1 MEEKLRR
8 NGDRAPIGASE
19 RVLEIDGRVI
29 GDHTD
34 CYVIAEIGHNHQGS
48 LKQAIELFKKAAE
61 CGVDAVKLQKRDNRA
76 LYTTEYYNRPY
87 DHENS
92 FGTTY
97 GEHREVLEFGRDEY
111 LELQQVARDL
121 EITMLATAF
130 DVPSADFLA
139 ELDVPAIKIASADL
153 RNTPLLRHVAGLGKP
168 MIISTGAARLEDV
181 HLAHEVVAPINS
193 EFAFLQCTAV
203 YPPTWEELDLRV
215 IDTYRREFPDT
226 VIGYSGH
233 DSGIAMATAAYVL
246 GARIVEKHFTLNRA
260 LKGTDHAFSLEPHG
274 LQSLVRDLRRTRVAL
289 GDGSKRMY
297 RSETE
302 PAKKMGKK
310 LVAARDLPAGHVL
323 AEEDIAAKSPG
334 DGLPP
339 CELDRL
345 VGRRLGYPVTEELP
359 LTFDLLEDPAVGGP
373 GRLARA
379 SGEVDGSPVAAAAG
393 DDES

>member
-1 MEEKLRR
+1 MERMEDTQRR
-8 NGDRAPIGASE
+8 NGGGEAAQ
-19 RVLEIDGRVI
+19 RVLEIDGREI
-29 GDHTD
+29 ADHAD

-48 LKQAIELFKKAAE
+48 MQQAIELFEKAAD

-92 FGTTY
+92 FGPTY
-97 GEHREVLEFGRDEY
+97 GEHREALEFGRDEY
-111 LELQQVARDL
+111 VELKQVADDL
-121 EITMLATAF
+121 GITLMATAF

-139 ELDVPAIKIASADL
+139 ELDMPAFKIASADL

-181 HLAHEVVAPINS
+181 QLAYEVVAPINS
-193 EFAFLQCTAV
+193 EFAFLQCTAG
-203 YPPTWEELDLRV
+203 YPPSWEELDLRV
-215 IDTYRREFPDT
+215 IETYRREFPTT

-233 DSGIAMATAAYVL
+233 DSGIAMAAAAYVL

-260 LKGTDHAFSLEPHG
+260 MKGTDHAFSLEPHG
-274 LQSLVRDLRRTRVAL
+274 LRSLVRDLRRTRIAL

-297 RSETE
+297 QSETE

-323 AEEDIAAKSPG
+323 SEDDIALKSPG

-345 VGRRLGYPVTEELP
+345 VGRRLGYPVSEELP
-359 LTFDLLEDPAVGGP
+359 LTFDLLEDPATDRP
-373 GRLARA
+373 RRPARA
-379 SGEVDGSPVAAAAG
+379 GGESSGSPVPAAARG
-393 DDES
+393 DES

>member
-1 MEEKLRR
+1 MEEKRRR
-8 NGDRAPIGASE
+8 NGDGAPAAAASE
-19 RVLEIDGRVI
+19 RTLEIDGREI

-48 LKQAIELFKKAAE
+48 LKQAIELFEKAAD
-61 CGVDAVKLQKRDNRA
+61 CGVDAVKLQKRDNRS

-92 FGTTY
+92 FGATY
-97 GEHREVLEFGRDEY
+97 GEHREVLELGRHEY
-111 LELQQVARDL
+111 LELQQVAGDL
-121 EITMLATAF
+121 GITMLATAF
-130 DVPSADFLA
+130 DVPSAEFLA

-153 RNTPLLRHVAGLGKP
+153 RNTPLLRRVAELGKP

-181 HLAHEVVAPINS
+181 HMAHEAVAPINS

-215 IDTYRREFPDT
+215 IETYRREFPNT
-226 VIGYSGH
+226 VIGFSGH

-260 LKGTDHAFSLEPHG
+260 MKGTDHAFSLEPHG
-274 LQSLVRDLRRTRVAL
+274 LRSLVRDLRRTRVAL

-297 RSETE
+297 QSETE

-323 AEEDIAAKSPG
+323 TEEDIAAKSPG

-373 GRLARA
+373 GRLAR
-379 SGEVDGSPVAAAAG
+379 SGEIDSSPVAAAAG